1 MFSRRPPE
9 FTFLTVVTYGRTG
22 STALQAALNSLP
34 GVLVRGENYS
44 ALRGLQQYAQSIAET
59 ADRHHNGLP
68 THPWYGS
75 KKLDP
80 NAVLDDL
87 RRHVI
92 QNLLRPE
99 KDTKVLGFKEVRYEP
114 GHFANY
120 ELLLSYLLFLNTL
133 LPGISY
139 IINVRDPQD
148 AARSGWWP
156 NHGDPVAALTQTRDW
171 LVAAQRD
178 LTSILGAD
186 RAMLLE
192 YEQWQGKAPAL
203 ITRFDELGL
212 PRNDHGVAEAL
223 AQQLDHGLHSSE
235 SQPEDEPGSRGPM

>member
-1 MFSRRPPE
+1 MFSRKPRE

-59 ADRHHNGLP
+59 SDRHRNGLP

-80 NAVLDDL
+80 QAVVQDL

-92 QNLLRPE
+92 EHLLRPE
-99 KDTKVLGFKEVRYEP
+99 KDTTVLGFKEVRYEP
-114 GHFANY
+114 GHFENY
-120 ELLLSYLLFLNTL
+120 DLLLSYLLFLNTL
-133 LPGISY
+133 FPGITY
-139 IINVRDPQD
+139 VINVRDPQD

-156 NHGDPVAALTQTRDW
+156 KHGDPVAALTQTRDW
-171 LVAAQRD
+171 LVAAAQD
-178 LTSILGAD
+178 LNSILGSD
-186 RAMLLE
+186 RAVLLQ
-192 YEQWQGKAPAL
+192 YEQWQGNAPAL
-203 ITRFDELGL
+203 IERFTALGL
-212 PRNDHGVAEAL
+212 PRNDKGVHEAL
-223 AQQLDHGLHSSE
+223 AQQLDHGPHGDSS
-235 SQPEDEPGSRGPM
+235 S

>member
-1 MFSRRPPE
+1 MFSRKPQELR
-9 FTFLTVVTYGRTG
+9 FLTVVTYGRTG

-34 GVLVRGENYS
+34 GVLIRGENYS
-44 ALRGLQQYAQSIAET
+44 ALRGLQQYTQSIAET

-80 NAVLDDL
+80 HAVIDDL

-92 QNLLRPE
+92 DNLLRLD
-99 KDTKVLGFKEVRYEP
+99 KATTVLGFKEVRYEP

-133 LPGISY
+133 LPGITY
-139 IINVRDPQD
+139 VFNVRDPQD

-156 NHGDPVAALTQTRDW
+156 DHGDPVAALTQTRDW
-171 LVAAQRD
+171 LIAAEQD
-178 LTSILGAD
+178 LTTILGPR
-186 RAMLLE
+186 RAVLLQ
-192 YEQWQGKAPAL
+192 YEQWRGNAPAL
-203 ITRFDELGL
+203 IQNFTDLGL
-212 PRNDHGVAEAL
+212 PSNDKGVREAL
-223 AQQLDHGLHSSE
+223 AQQLDHGSHGE
-235 SQPEDEPGSRGPM
+235 GVNQ